1 MVSRNIKNIVTE
13 SFWMAIDAI
22 RKNKLRSSLT
32 LLGISIGVF
41 SVIGV
46 MTAIRTLE
54 SSIASGLNV
63 FATNTFVIQKYPEV
77 NFGSNREYR
86 KRKNIDFSQYQKFKS
101 RSILPILVSVLEG
114 SSVRNVRYKDRI
126 VKNYVDLIG
135 GDDGTIR
142 FYNTYISDGR
152 NFIEDDI
159 HFKRNVCVLGMD
171 VVDRLFPFEDPISK
185 KIKVDGLDY
194 FVIGVTERQGEA
206 FGQSKDNFIAIP
218 ISTYLERFSE
228 KWTTLSIHVE
238 SSSEST
244 FEKTK
249 DEAIGLM
256 RSIRKVKPEDDN
268 DFEVW
273 RAFTPSELLPQLS
286 YFGINADEQ
295 IDQLTDPLQDS
306 FENAVSEAANATN
319 VIPSLADTVALG
331 QKGLKSLANKL
342 EAQSKSVNSLVNKMN
357 DLNRKITEGTN
368 LLKDAMTYGPLSLD
382 AHLIGPDLQLRSN
395 SEFVDA
401 VDRALSDATDPN
413 RPTFGPPAAKDIA
426 ASQGSIE
433 AALRGEAPIVQN
445 TTMWFGIVLTIQ
457 AENKTALGN
466 QMNTIANF
474 LSIDDSPIDLDKTDQ
489 LTNLFG

>member
-1 MVSRNIKNIVTE
+1 MGSRSLKNIVNE

-63 FATNTFVIQKYPEV
+63 FATNTFVIQKYPEIS
-77 NFGSNREYR
+77 FGSNREYR

-101 RSILPILVSVLEG
+101 RSTLPILVSVLEG
-114 SSVRNVRYKDRI
+114 TSVRNVRYKDRI

-142 FYNTYISDGR
+142 FYNTYLSDGR
-152 NFIEDDI
+152 NFIDDDI
-159 HFKRNVCVLGMD
+159 HFGRNVCVLGMD

-185 KIKVDGLDY
+185 KIKIDGLEY

-218 ISTYLERFSE
+218 ISTYLERFSD

-268 DFEVW
+268 DFEVVTNTEMIEQFSGFTSGVKLFALCVSVIALVVAGIGIMNIMLVSVTERIKEIGIRKAIGATKKDILTQFLMEAVFLSEFGGIVGIIMGIVGGNMVAIIFNIPAVIPIDWAVIGLVVCSAIGIGFGIYPAW
-273 RAFTPSELLPQLS
+273 RAAQL
-286 YFGINADEQ
+286 
-295 IDQLTDPLQDS
+295 DPIASLR
-306 FENAVSEAANATN
+306 FE
-319 VIPSLADTVALG
+319 
-331 QKGLKSLANKL
+331 
-342 EAQSKSVNSLVNKMN
+342 
-357 DLNRKITEGTN
+357 
-368 LLKDAMTYGPLSLD
+368 
-382 AHLIGPDLQLRSN
+382 
-395 SEFVDA
+395 
-401 VDRALSDATDPN
+401 
-413 RPTFGPPAAKDIA
+413 
-426 ASQGSIE
+426 
-433 AALRGEAPIVQN
+433 
-445 TTMWFGIVLTIQ
+445 
-457 AENKTALGN
+457 
-466 QMNTIANF
+466 
-474 LSIDDSPIDLDKTDQ
+474 
-489 LTNLFG
+489 

>member
-1 MVSRNIKNIVTE
+1 MGSRSLKNIVNE

-63 FATNTFVIQKYPEV
+63 FATNTFVIQKYPEIS
-77 NFGSNREYR
+77 FGSNREYR

-101 RSILPILVSVLEG
+101 RSTLPILVSVLEG
-114 SSVRNVRYKDRI
+114 TSVRNVRYKDRI

-142 FYNTYISDGR
+142 FYNTYLSDGR
-152 NFIEDDI
+152 NFIDDDI
-159 HFKRNVCVLGMD
+159 HFGRNVCVLGMD

-185 KIKVDGLDY
+185 KIKIDGLEY

-218 ISTYLERFSE
+218 ISTYLERFSD

-268 DFEVW
+268 DFEVVTNTEMIEQFSGFTSGVKLFALCVSVIALVVAGIGIMNIMLVSVTERIKEIGIRKAIGATKKDILTQFLMEAIFLSEFGGIVGIIMGVAGGNMVAVIFNIPAVIPIDWAVIGLVVCSAIGIGFGIYPAW
-273 RAFTPSELLPQLS
+273 RAAQL
-286 YFGINADEQ
+286 
-295 IDQLTDPLQDS
+295 DPIESLR
-306 FENAVSEAANATN
+306 FE
-319 VIPSLADTVALG
+319 
-331 QKGLKSLANKL
+331 
-342 EAQSKSVNSLVNKMN
+342 
-357 DLNRKITEGTN
+357 
-368 LLKDAMTYGPLSLD
+368 
-382 AHLIGPDLQLRSN
+382 
-395 SEFVDA
+395 
-401 VDRALSDATDPN
+401 
-413 RPTFGPPAAKDIA
+413 
-426 ASQGSIE
+426 
-433 AALRGEAPIVQN
+433 
-445 TTMWFGIVLTIQ
+445 
-457 AENKTALGN
+457 
-466 QMNTIANF
+466 
-474 LSIDDSPIDLDKTDQ
+474 
-489 LTNLFG
+489 